1 MRSACELRDTNL
13 DPVEAAMDNY
23 WPLRSGKVRDV
34 RNGEVVSVDTF
45 TSAQLVELFWYLY
58 ELHQDFAGDPEQ
70 LDTALT
76 MLKTVDVIPESE
88 RQGSMNVGGETVL
101 FQQAV
106 EAARE
111 TVRGYDAQMD
121 RAAGE
126 DRGGAPRI

>member
-126 DRGGAPRI
+126 DWGGAPRI